1 MKSILCVAL
10 AVLAAATPIVV
21 RNDATQ
27 VARSPQFQPFKA
39 DESAS
44 YKRTP
49 QFQPFKADEDAPYK
63 RDPQFQPFKAD
74 EAGIGQY

>member
-1 MKSILCVAL
+1 MKSILYVAF
-10 AVLAAATPIVV
+10 AALAAATPIVV
-21 RNDATQ
+21 RNDETQ
-27 VARSPQFQPFKA
+27 MARSPQFQPFKA
-39 DESAS
+39 DDSAS

-49 QFQPFKADEDAPYK
+49 QFQPFKAAGDAACK